1 MTMVSR
7 KMPRTL
13 MMTQASNMI
22 RPTAARPDLSLTKSN
37 RGLIGSQPLLR
48 NYYPTKSSH
57 KSKSCIS
64 RGENPRE
71 FLTTAGV
78 GDLPAPPGNCKQ
90 ISSQRTLLPPG
101 LLTLSTG
108 ERGGDV
114 EVALTQDREGRTT
127 GKYYQMSVS
136 GILHVR
142 VSNSFV
148 RIADRIESHQNHPA
162 PGYS

>member
-1 MTMVSR
+1 
-7 KMPRTL
+7 
-13 MMTQASNMI
+13 MI

-48 NYYPTKSSH
+48 NYFRTESLH

-78 GDLPAPPGNCKQ
+78 GGLPAPPGNRKQ
-90 ISSQRTLLPPG
+90 ISSQRTLLPPN
-101 LLTLSTG
+101 LLTLLTG
-108 ERGGDV
+108 ENGGDV
-114 EVALTQDREGRTT
+114 EGVLTQDGAGRTI

-142 VSNSFV
+142 VSDSLV
-148 RIADRIESHQNHPA
+148 RTADRFESHQDCPA
-162 PGYS
+162 PGHS